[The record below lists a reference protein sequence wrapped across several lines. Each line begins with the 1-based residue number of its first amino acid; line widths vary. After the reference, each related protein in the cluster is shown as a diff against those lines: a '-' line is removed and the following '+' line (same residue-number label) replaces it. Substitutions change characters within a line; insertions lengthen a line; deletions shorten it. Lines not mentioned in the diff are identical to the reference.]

1 MKLHFSRKLLGIPY
15 AVFLI
20 FFVIIPMLVILFYAF
35 TDKEMHLSF
44 GNFIQFF
51 SDPTKLSTIVYS
63 LVIAFITTAVCLLI
77 AYPVA
82 YILARSKMKKKFVI
96 LLLFVTPMWIN
107 FVLRINAIRELLA
120 WIGLLGEANYFNTIF
135 GMVYDFLPFMILPLY
150 TTMLKIDESLYEA
163 SADLGGGAF
172 TTFTRVTLPL
182 SMPGVASGITM
193 VFLPSMTNY
202 VVSDMLGNS
211 KVTIIGK
218 FIYEYFGTNWHMGSM
233 VALVLLIV
241 VFLST
246 WLTGGFR
253 EDETVRGQI
262 CEQKSSCN
270 QMYQGS
276 VYRDRAPSA
285 VCSHSAAR
293 RLQLHRHRRHRNFG
307 RIFL

>member
-1 MKLHFSRKLLGIPY
+1 MRLRFSRKLLGIPY
-15 AVFLI
+15 AVFLA

-35 TDKEMHLSF
+35 TDKEMHFSF

-63 LVIAFITTAVCLLI
+63 LVIAVITTAVCLAI

-107 FVLRINAIRELLA
+107 FVLRVNAIRELLN
-120 WIGLLGEANYFNTIF
+120 WVGLLGEANYFNTIF

-163 SADLGGGAF
+163 SADLGANSV
-172 TTFTRVTLPL
+172 TTFVRVTLPL
-182 SMPGVASGITM
+182 SAPGIVSGITM

-218 FIYEYFGTNWHMGSM
+218 FIYEYFGSNWHMGSM
-233 VALVLLIV
+233 VALILLIV

-253 EDETVRGQI
+253 EDEPARG
-262 CEQKSSCN
+262 SS
-270 QMYQGS
+270 
-276 VYRDRAPSA
+276 
-285 VCSHSAAR
+285 
-293 RLQLHRHRRHRNFG
+293 L
-307 RIFL
+307 

>member
-1 MKLHFSRKLLGIPY
+1 MRLRFSRKTLGIPY
-15 AVFLI
+15 AVFLL
-20 FFVIIPMLVILFYAF
+20 FFVIIPMLVIIFYAF
-35 TDKEMHLSF
+35 TDKEMHISF
-44 GNFIQFF
+44 ENFIRFF

-63 LVIAFITTAVCLLI
+63 LVIALITTAVCLLI

-82 YILARSKMKKKFVI
+82 YILARSKMKMKFVI

-107 FVLRINAIRELLA
+107 FVLRVNAIRELLN

-150 TTMLKIDESLYEA
+150 TTLLKIDESLYEA
-163 SADLGGGAF
+163 SADLGGNTF
-172 TTFTRVTLPL
+172 TTFTRITLPL
-182 SMPGVASGITM
+182 SMPGIASGITM

-233 VALVLLIV
+233 VALILLIV

-246 WLTGGFR
+246 WLTGGFK
-253 EDETVRGQI
+253 EESSARGT
-262 CEQKSSCN
+262 SN
-270 QMYQGS
+270 
-276 VYRDRAPSA
+276 
-285 VCSHSAAR
+285 
-293 RLQLHRHRRHRNFG
+293 L
-307 RIFL
+307 

>member
-1 MKLHFSRKLLGIPY
+1 MKLRFSRKMLGIPY
-15 AVFLI
+15 AVFLV

-35 TDKEMHLSF
+35 TDKSMHLSF

-63 LVIAFITTAVCLLI
+63 LVIAIITTAVCLLI

-82 YILARSKMKKKFVI
+82 YILARSKMKKKFI
-96 LLLFVTPMWIN
+96 LLLLFVTPMWIN
-107 FVLRINAIRELLA
+107 FVLRINAIRELLS

-163 SADLGGGAF
+163 SSDLGASSF

-182 SMPGVASGITM
+182 SMPGIASGITM

-218 FIYEYFGTNWHMGSM
+218 FIYEYFGSNWHMGSM
-233 VALVLLIV
+233 VALILLIV

-246 WLTGGFR
+246 WLTGGFK
-253 EDETVRGQI
+253 EESVRGTT
-262 CEQKSSCN
+262 
-270 QMYQGS
+270 
-276 VYRDRAPSA
+276 
-285 VCSHSAAR
+285 
-293 RLQLHRHRRHRNFG
+293 L
-307 RIFL
+307 

>member
-1 MKLHFSRKLLGIPY
+1 MRLHFSRKMLGIPY
-15 AVFLI
+15 AVFLL
-20 FFVIIPMLVILFYAF
+20 FFVILPMLVILFYAF
-35 TDKEMHLSF
+35 TDKQMHLSF

-63 LVIAFITTAVCLLI
+63 LVIAFITTAVSLLI

-107 FVLRINAIRELLA
+107 FVLRINAIRELLG
-120 WIGLLGEANYFNTIF
+120 WVGLLGEANYFNTSL

-163 SADLGGGAF
+163 SSDLGASAI

-233 VALVLLIV
+233 VALILLIV

-246 WLTGGFR
+246 WLTGGLK
-253 EDETVRGQI
+253 EDETVRGA
-262 CEQKSSCN
+262 N
-270 QMYQGS
+270 
-276 VYRDRAPSA
+276 
-285 VCSHSAAR
+285 
-293 RLQLHRHRRHRNFG
+293 L
-307 RIFL
+307 

>member
-1 MKLHFSRKLLGIPY
+1 MRLRFSRKMLGIPY
-15 AVFLI
+15 AVFLL

-44 GNFIQFF
+44 ENFIRFF

-63 LVIAFITTAVCLLI
+63 LVIGLITTVVCLVI
-77 AYPVA
+77 AYTVA

-107 FVLRINAIRELLA
+107 FVLRVNAIRELLN
-120 WIGLLGEANYFNTIF
+120 WMGLLGEANYFNTIF

-150 TTMLKIDESLYEA
+150 TTLLKIDESLYEA
-163 SADLGGGAF
+163 SADLGGNAF
-172 TTFTRVTLPL
+172 TAFTRITLPL
-182 SMPGVASGITM
+182 SMPGIASGITM

-241 VFLST
+241 VLLST
-246 WLTGGFR
+246 WLTGGLK
-253 EDETVRGQI
+253 EENNARGTT
-262 CEQKSSCN
+262 
-270 QMYQGS
+270 
-276 VYRDRAPSA
+276 
-285 VCSHSAAR
+285 
-293 RLQLHRHRRHRNFG
+293 L
-307 RIFL
+307 

>member
-1 MKLHFSRKLLGIPY
+1 MRLRFSRKTLGIPY
-15 AVFLI
+15 AVFLL
-20 FFVIIPMLVILFYAF
+20 FFVIIPMLVIIFYAF
-35 TDKEMHLSF
+35 TDKEMHISF
-44 GNFIQFF
+44 ENFIRFF
-51 SDPTKLSTIVYS
+51 TDPTKLSTIVYS
-63 LVIAFITTAVCLLI
+63 LVIALITTAVCLLI

-107 FVLRINAIRELLA
+107 FVLRVNAIRELLN

-150 TTMLKIDESLYEA
+150 TTLLKIDESLYEA
-163 SADLGGGAF
+163 SADLGGNTF
-172 TTFTRVTLPL
+172 TTFTRITLPL
-182 SMPGVASGITM
+182 SMPGIASGITM

-233 VALVLLIV
+233 VALILLIV

-246 WLTGGFR
+246 WLTGGFK
-253 EDETVRGQI
+253 EET
-262 CEQKSSCN
+262 
-270 QMYQGS
+270 
-276 VYRDRAPSA
+276 
-285 VCSHSAAR
+285 AAR
-293 RLQLHRHRRHRNFG
+293 GTNNL
-307 RIFL
+307 

>member
-1 MKLHFSRKLLGIPY
+1 MRLRFSRKTLGIPY
-15 AVFLI
+15 AVFLL
-20 FFVIIPMLVILFYAF
+20 FFVIIPMLVIIFYAF
-35 TDKEMHLSF
+35 TDKEMHISF
-44 GNFIQFF
+44 ENFIRFF

-63 LVIAFITTAVCLLI
+63 LVIALITTAVCLLI

-107 FVLRINAIRELLA
+107 FVLRVNAIRELLN

-150 TTMLKIDESLYEA
+150 TTLLKIDESLYEA
-163 SADLGGGAF
+163 SADLGGNTF
-172 TTFTRVTLPL
+172 TTFTRITLPL
-182 SMPGVASGITM
+182 SMPGIASGITM

-233 VALVLLIV
+233 VALILLIV

-246 WLTGGFR
+246 WLTGGF
-253 EDETVRGQI
+253 
-262 CEQKSSCN
+262 
-270 QMYQGS
+270 
-276 VYRDRAPSA
+276 
-285 VCSHSAAR
+285 
-293 RLQLHRHRRHRNFG
+293 
-307 RIFL
+307 

>member
-1 MKLHFSRKLLGIPY
+1 MRLRFSRKMLGIPY
-15 AVFLI
+15 AVFLV
-20 FFVIIPMLVILFYAF
+20 FFVIIPMLIILFYAF

-63 LVIAFITTAVCLLI
+63 LVIALITTAVSLLI

-107 FVLRINAIRELLA
+107 FVLRINAIRELLG
-120 WIGLLGEANYFNTIF
+120 WIGLLGEANYFNTIL

-150 TTMLKIDESLYEA
+150 TTMLKIDESFYEA
-163 SADLGGGAF
+163 SADLGANAL
-172 TTFTRVTLPL
+172 TTFRRVTLPL
-182 SMPGVASGITM
+182 SMPGIASGITM

-233 VALVLLIV
+233 VALILLIV

-246 WLTGGFR
+246 WLTGGFK
-253 EDETVRGQI
+253 EDETVRGA
-262 CEQKSSCN
+262 N
-270 QMYQGS
+270 
-276 VYRDRAPSA
+276 
-285 VCSHSAAR
+285 
-293 RLQLHRHRRHRNFG
+293 L
-307 RIFL
+307 

>member
-1 MKLHFSRKLLGIPY
+1 MRLHFSRKALGIPY
-15 AVFLI
+15 AVFLL
-20 FFVIIPMLVILFYAF
+20 FFVILPMLIILFYAF
-35 TDKEMHLSF
+35 TDKEMHFSF
-44 GNFIQFF
+44 ENFIRFF

-63 LVIAFITTAVCLLI
+63 LVIALITTAVCLLI

-82 YILARSKMKKKFVI
+82 YILARSKMKKKFVL

-107 FVLRINAIRELLA
+107 FVLRVNAIRELLN
-120 WIGLLGEANYFNTIF
+120 WMGLLGEANYFNTIF

-150 TTMLKIDESLYEA
+150 TTLLKIDESLYEA

-182 SMPGVASGITM
+182 SMPGIASGITM

-246 WLTGGFR
+246 WLTGGFK
-253 EDETVRGQI
+253 EEENSVRGA
-262 CEQKSSCN
+262 N
-270 QMYQGS
+270 
-276 VYRDRAPSA
+276 
-285 VCSHSAAR
+285 
-293 RLQLHRHRRHRNFG
+293 L
-307 RIFL
+307 